1 MCTGLDPNTNTS
13 SGRPI
18 QIKIMLILSDV
29 PSTVRGQDEYFKA
42 LKQAIRTILNL
53 SSEWNI
59 DVTVGDLPKGGRSSL
74 TSNLGVSI
82 FLTSLSAGPGDILT
96 LQSKLDSP
104 AFLEQLNAQGFK
116 ASIASLQYVT
126 SPSGE

>member
-1 MCTGLDPNTNTS
+1 
-13 SGRPI
+13 
-18 QIKIMLILSDV
+18 MLILSDFPTTV
-29 PSTVRGQDEYFKA
+29 PAQDEYFDN

-59 DVTVGDLPKGGRSSL
+59 NITAGYLPKRRIFSL
-74 TSNLGVSI
+74 TGNLGVSVFI
-82 FLTSLSAGPGDILT
+82 TSLSADPGDILT

-116 ASIASLQYVT
+116 ASRASRQLVT
-126 SPSGE
+126 SASGE